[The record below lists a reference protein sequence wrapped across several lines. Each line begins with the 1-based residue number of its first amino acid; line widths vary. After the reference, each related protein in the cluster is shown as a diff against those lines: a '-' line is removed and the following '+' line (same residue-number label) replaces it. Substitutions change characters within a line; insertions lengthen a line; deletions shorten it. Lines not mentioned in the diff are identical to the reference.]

1 MSRKALGR
9 GLSALFTETGSIDQD
24 LVEIGIEQID
34 PSEVQPRQVFR
45 QEKLAE
51 LAASLKANGLIQPVV
66 VRRRGERFQLIAG
79 ERRWR
84 AAQLA
89 GLHKIPAVV
98 KNVPDGSVLEL
109 SLIENLQR
117 ENLNP
122 IEEAGAYKNL
132 LDKLGYTQEQLAQR
146 VGRDRSSIANSLR
159 LLKLPTAI
167 QALVGEEKLSM
178 GHARALIGLG
188 SAADQEA
195 MASRILSRGLS
206 VRETERLVKQPRGAS
221 LREELRTPQRRDS
234 DPNVNAA
241 ELKLKRKLGAPVKIS
256 LTKRGGSIL
265 IKFSTMDDLTRIF
278 EILIERGKS

>member
-24 LVEIGIEQID
+24 LVEIGIELID

-45 QEKLAE
+45 QERLDE
-51 LAASLKANGLIQPVV
+51 LAASVKANGVIQPIV
-66 VRRRGERFQLIAG
+66 VRRRGKRFQLIAG

-98 KNVPDGSVLEL
+98 KDVSDSNVLEL
-109 SLIENLQR
+109 SLIENIQR

-122 IEEAGAYKNL
+122 IEEAGAYRNL
-132 LDKLGYTQEQLAQR
+132 LDTHGYTQEQLAQR

-159 LLKLPTAI
+159 LLKLPPAV
-167 QALVGEEKLSM
+167 QALVEGDKLSM
-178 GHARALIGLG
+178 GHARALLALG
-188 SAADQEA
+188 SAAEQEA
-195 MASRILSRGLS
+195 LAARIVLKGLS
-206 VRETERLVKQPRGAS
+206 VREAERLVKPPHGSSASEEPRK
-221 LREELRTPQRRDS
+221 LQLKNS

-241 ELKLKRKLGAPVKIS
+241 ELKLKRKLGAPVKIN

-265 IKFSTMDDLTRIF
+265 IKFSTMDDLSRIF
-278 EILIERGKS
+278 DILVERSKA